1 MAIANCRV
9 HRTSGKKLVPV
20 FANIY
25 TLGNNRTLREM
36 PMFHAVRP
44 PQSFTLLTAIRSQRK

>member
-44 PQSFTLLTAIRSQRK
+44 PQSFALLTAH